1 MNENQKP
8 SQINPEG
15 YEGYTGPPVDLKKT
29 TKIELNL
36 GQLFLGLILIFGG
49 MLYLAKNMGWLN
61 FELNFSWVRY
71 WPILLVF
78 AGLAMIKTRSLVTT
92 ILGLI
97 AVLLTFA
104 IVVWVI
110 FGTGLWGL
118 GS

>member
-8 SQINPEG
+8 SQTNPEN

-49 MLYLAKNMGWLN
+49 LLYLAKNMDWLN
-61 FELNFSWVRY
+61 FELNLPLARF

-78 AGLAMIKTRSLVTT
+78 AGLAMIKTRSLLTT
-92 ILGLI
+92 VLGII

-104 IVVWVI
+104 VIAWVI

-118 GS
+118 GG